1 MQLMMWLQKQRLPH
15 KLLQVKQHRT
25 KTPGPQQETT
35 HYSETTYD
43 IIQFLQL
50 SSTYFMAR
58 HYDSTYQQFNSSDPP
73 LFNNHPDQ
81 FNPALNNSKQVASSF
96 RITFFCPILTL
107 KERMPK
113 TLSPS
118 TSGISWEI
126 VQSYVSVPLWSK
138 PIKQMARG
146 SGQAILATSLLLFST
161 TLVLV

>member
-43 IIQFLQL
+43 IIQFLHL

-73 LFNNHPDQ
+73 LFNKP
-81 FNPALNNSKQVASSF
+81 PWSIYPCTKQQQTGS
-96 RITFFCPILTL
+96 IFFL
-107 KERMPK
+107 E
-113 TLSPS
+113 SPFFA
-118 TSGISWEI
+118 
-126 VQSYVSVPLWSK
+126 P
-138 PIKQMARG
+138 
-146 SGQAILATSLLLFST
+146 F
-161 TLVLV
+161 

>member
-1 MQLMMWLQKQRLPH
+1 MMWHQKQRLPH
-15 KLLQVKQHRT
+15 RLLQVEQHRT

-35 HYSETTYD
+35 HYSATTND
-43 IIQFLQL
+43 ILFFHL

-58 HYDSTYQQFNSSDPP
+58 HCASTYQQFNNSDPP
-73 LFNNHPDQ
+73 LFNKPPWSDYLINEDWKS
-81 FNPALNNSKQVASSF
+81 ALNNSKQVASSF

-126 VQSYVSVPLWSK
+126 VQGCMSVPLWSK
-138 PIKQMARG
+138 PVKQIARG
-146 SGQAILATSLLLFST
+146 SSQAILATSLLLFST
-161 TLVLV
+161 T